1 MGHARIMRVRRLQTF
16 GLSIIEVQG
25 ANLRMYESLD
35 LWSILIFPL
44 KIPDYLQYLNSLSQ
58 SQASTRMNNSTEV
71 WFINSPLQGCSAM
84 ASIMFTSTL
93 SLISMAALVG
103 NILVVATVVKTPS
116 LRTSTNYYIVN
127 MAFSDL
133 LGPLFNWLLYFSEG
147 MLTPTVFISGT
158 LASSVC
164 KLGMYLRAVSQIV
177 SILSLV
183 LIALDRFVAI
193 VFPLKA
199 MTIMNVKIRVIFL
212 LLSWLIPFFFV
223 LPYALFAKII
233 REGNQTFCRFM
244 MNDEALTIFNGVG
257 IVLSYAFPL
266 IAIIALYSVIIRSL
280 KKTPNLLK
288 GKEDAKRRQQNLR
301 IVKILISIVFA
312 FFICWTPLTVYSLL
326 KKLYPSLFTED
337 KCFYILGFT
346 FYVFPS
352 LSTAVNPIILFVL
365 STNYNRAL
373 KVLCS
378 FHFSV
383 CKRESEEK
391 QLGQPELL
399 TTENVK
405 VELTEI
411 KPHCP

>member
-1 MGHARIMRVRRLQTF
+1 
-16 GLSIIEVQG
+16 
-25 ANLRMYESLD
+25 
-35 LWSILIFPL
+35 
-44 KIPDYLQYLNSLSQ
+44 
-58 SQASTRMNNSTEV
+58 MNNSTEV
-71 WFINSPLQGCSAM
+71 QFNPPLQGCSAM
-84 ASIMFTSTL
+84 VSIMFTSTL
-93 SLISMAALVG
+93 SVVSIVALIG

-133 LGPLFNWLLYFSEG
+133 LGPLFNWLLYVSEG

-233 REGNQTFCRFM
+233 KEGDQTFCRFM
-244 MNDEALTIFNGVG
+244 MRDEALTIFNGVG

-391 QLGQPELL
+391 QLGQPESLA
-399 TTENVK
+399 TENVK